1 MASAGKEGGAYFLH
15 LDRRSRPERHPA
27 PLLSEGDGSGNA
39 GDDISPN
46 PDVVTALSYEN
57 AA

>member
-1 MASAGKEGGAYFLH
+1 MASAGKGEGAYLLH
-15 LDRRSRPERHPA
+15 PDRRSRPERHPA
-27 PLLSEGDGSGNA
+27 PFLSEGDGSGNA

-46 PDVVTALSYEN
+46 PDVVTALFYEN